1 MLKEKAG
8 VILNS
13 HLKPLL
19 TFVNN
24 IKNKKNNIVYYSNLC
39 SNVHLTRCFMLSTSS
54 VDLLQQMDPVSCQH
68 SSYA

>member
-19 TFVNN
+19 TFENN
-24 IKNKKNNIVYYSNLC
+24 NNNNNNIVYHSNLC
-39 SNVHLTRCFMLSTSS
+39 SNVHLTRCFMLSTTS
-54 VDLLQQMDPVSCQH
+54 VALLQQMDPVSCQH